1 MSKAILD
8 GSNSFVGRVTEPLK
22 MRTRPRHGRRAEAAR
37 VKTAWQGAHA
47 GPVEALAL
55 GFESGCFFAAISI
68 GLLQAL
74 VLSLGIA
81 DGFCQH
87 LA

>member
-1 MSKAILD
+1 MSAVPPKAKVDL
-8 GSNSFVGRVTEPLK
+8 GTNAPPRASK
-22 MRTRPRHGRRAEAAR
+22 RPRHAEAAR
-37 VKTAWQGAHA
+37 VRTAGR
-47 GPVEALAL
+47 GLARGHMPDQPKFSHSRYGL
-55 GFESGCFFAAISI
+55 GCLFAAISI

-74 VLSLGIA
+74 VLGLGIA